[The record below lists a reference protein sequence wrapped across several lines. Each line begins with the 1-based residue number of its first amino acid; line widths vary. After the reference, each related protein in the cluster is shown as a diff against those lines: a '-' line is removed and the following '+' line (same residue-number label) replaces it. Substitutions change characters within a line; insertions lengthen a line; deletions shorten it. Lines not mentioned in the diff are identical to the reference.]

1 MEVIQCN
8 TEVALEH
15 WGSGKFV
22 HQMKKMADSR
32 FALSNQN
39 IVEKL
44 AKNTKTKNK
53 LKATQT
59 WLNVLVT
66 ERKVNPKTE
75 EFENEY
81 LEEES
86 ATE

>member
-1 MEVIQCN
+1 
-8 TEVALEH
+8 
-15 WGSGKFV
+15 
-22 HQMKKMADSR
+22 MAESR
-32 FALSNQN
+32 SALSNQN

-44 AKNTKTKNK
+44 EENAINKNT

-59 WLNVLVT
+59 WLNVWVT

-75 EFENEY
+75 EFEHDK

-86 ATE
+86 ATESFC

>member
-1 MEVIQCN
+1 MPNE
-8 TEVALEH
+8 
-15 WGSGKFV
+15 
-22 HQMKKMADSR
+22 KKMADSR
-32 FALSNQN
+32 SALSNQN

-44 AKNTKTKNK
+44 EENAKNKKM

-59 WLNVLVT
+59 WLNVWAT
-66 ERKVNPKTE
+66 ERKVNPQTE
-75 EFENEY
+75 EFEHEQ

>member
-1 MEVIQCN
+1 MQYGSCHGN
-8 TEVALEH
+8 T
-15 WGSGKFV
+15 GKR
-22 HQMKKMADSR
+22 QMKKKKADSR
-32 FALSNQN
+32 SSLSNQN

-44 AKNTKTKNK
+44 EENAKNKKT

-59 WLNVLVT
+59 WFNVWVI

-75 EFENEY
+75 EFEHKQ

>member
-1 MEVIQCN
+1 MQYASCHGN
-8 TEVALEH
+8 TGEAQNE
-15 WGSGKFV
+15 KP
-22 HQMKKMADSR
+22 
-32 FALSNQN
+32 ALSNQN

-44 AKNTKTKNK
+44 EENAKNKNT

-59 WLNVLVT
+59 WLNVWVT
-66 ERKVNPKTE
+66 ERIVNPKTE
-75 EFENEY
+75 EFEHDQ